1 MLKPLVSFVT
11 GTLCTLG
18 LWFCQEPDGE
28 KRIVVGVVSS
38 EDLDE
43 SRDPAQLIA
52 EMQELRA
59 QLVAVLGPL
68 HPTTRM
74 LDARILQMSQ
84 PRSIAEWVVESSASG
99 SQIYEAATTSPW
111 LSPAQA
117 PTAGFTFAPQPGIPT
132 MPFIPEGGAAQPL
145 FDSHE
150 GWPNHFVLSAKNLP
164 SIYTDRLARVTA
176 GPTSGLG
183 QRIAD
188 LRQQWSNATDEAQKT
203 ALLSELRTA
212 IAEQF
217 DADLA
222 SRREQVSNLEAKLNE
237 LRKQIEKRESRRDEF
252 VDVLTKH
259 TEMEWEGISLRKNN
273 ATALPSELRY
283 QPATT
288 APASTAPASTA
299 PASIAPHPG
308 VPAPSFRAPAAPAA
322 PATGGPASGTP
333 GGGLAPSSR

>member
-84 PRSIAEWVVESSASG
+84 PRSIAEWVVEASSGQQVYESAYPSNWLNASD
-99 SQIYEAATTSPW
+99 TPPTS
-111 LSPAQA
+111 
-117 PTAGFTFAPQPGIPT
+117 FTFAMEPGVSSPTLIQAGEPLPPQ
-132 MPFIPEGGAAQPL
+132 FAAQNPWS
-145 FDSHE
+145 FGDST
-150 GWPNHFVLSAKNLP
+150 P
-164 SIYTDRLARVTA
+164 SIYAERLARVTA
-176 GPTSGLG
+176 GPASGLG

-188 LRQQWSNATDEAQKT
+188 LRQQWSDAADEAGKQ
-203 ALLSELRTA
+203 ALLTELRAA

-217 DADLA
+217 DSDLA
-222 SRREQVSNLEAKLNE
+222 RRREQVTALEAKLNE
-237 LRKQIEKRESRRDEF
+237 LRQQIEKRESRRDEF

-273 ATALPSELRY
+273 AMTVPYESIYR
-283 QPATT
+283 
-288 APASTAPASTA
+288 PASA
-299 PASIAPHPG
+299 
-308 VPAPSFRAPAAPAA
+308 APSAPAAP
-322 PATGGPASGTP
+322 
-333 GGGLAPSSR
+333 PSPNSR